1 MKPRA
6 KLYNKVGPSCASCQ
20 GPTSKY
26 RSVVVDTTTI
36 CSICHEKHINNLS
49 VLLDTINGVRV
60 RETYDAKVWS
70 I

>member
-6 KLYNKVGPSCASCQ
+6 KLYNKVGPSCANCQ
-20 GPTSKY
+20 GAASKY
-26 RSVVVDTTTI
+26 RSVVIDNTTI
-36 CSICHEKHINNLS
+36 CQVCHEAHINNLS

-70 I
+70 T